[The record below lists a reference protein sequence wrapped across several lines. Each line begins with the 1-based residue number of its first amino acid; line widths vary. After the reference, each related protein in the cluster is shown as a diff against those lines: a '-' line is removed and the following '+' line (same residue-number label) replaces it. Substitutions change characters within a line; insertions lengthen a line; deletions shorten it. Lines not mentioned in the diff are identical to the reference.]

1 MTVDL
6 DRAVGRFEAAAVECP
21 QCGRRNRAEAR
32 FCDGC
37 GQPLTAPARES
48 VTPEHLAKKIRR
60 QRPSEGERRIV
71 TVLFVDTVGSTPL
84 AEKLGEEAMYSLMRQ
99 ALARMSD
106 AVHHYEGYVATF
118 TGDGL
123 MALFGAP
130 IAHEDSARRAV
141 AAALRMQT
149 SLEEY
154 GADIERRHG
163 VGCRFRIG
171 LNTGPVVV
179 GTVADDLRMD
189 FTAIGDTV
197 NLAARMEQNAEP
209 GTVLISEPTHR
220 AVADFFDCEAL
231 GDLALK
237 GKAEPAPAWRVVRD
251 KGMRTR
257 FQAAAERGLSPL
269 VGRDRELAVLIE
281 QAERAAGREGRVVF
295 IAGEAG
301 IGKSRL
307 LLELR
312 RRLGTE
318 SFRWLEGRCV
328 SYGCNFP
335 YMPVVDLL
343 KAVFGVAEDDDEGRI
358 IARVD
363 EAVAHWDEQAQKRAP
378 YLKHLLSVDP
388 GDETVATMDPQ
399 ERHLDTLDALGD
411 LLVEESRQR
420 PLVVVVEDLHWADQ
434 MSLEALGTLRGVVP
448 TVPVLLLLT
457 HRLDYQ
463 PPPDQTALSVA
474 RLDSE
479 ASAALTR
486 GVLDAQALPADIEQ
500 LVTGKAEGNP
510 FYIEEVTKALVE
522 AGVLERVEATGY
534 RLGRAIDQV
543 EIPGTIQEV
552 ILSRIDR
559 LEREAKEAMQLASV
573 VGREFTARV
582 LDRISDLEAQLSD
595 VLGELTALELIFEKE
610 RFPELAYM
618 FKHALV
624 HDVAYATL
632 LGERRR
638 ALHRLVGTAIE
649 ELYGDRLAEQYE
661 TLAHHYSEGHEWA
674 KALDYVEKA
683 GDKAAAAF
691 ANRDALGFYARA
703 LEVCERLGDQAVATS
718 ASLAAKR
725 GFVNYAIGDVAGAIA
740 DFDRMVDI
748 ARVLGDRSLE
758 GTALSS
764 RAFMEFL
771 NLEFAKV
778 EATAAE
784 ALAIVE
790 EGFEEV
796 RPLANLALGGVI
808 CVTKRYAVKEIEPI
822 LISEA
827 QLAALADPF
836 LQGTWS
842 WILGCNHTWRGE
854 ADATIRLLRSLP
866 ETANLIITNRLWNW
880 WTEAVALGTVG
891 EYEAA
896 LRLLGDT
903 IRTGER
909 VGDVPVQ
916 GRALNTVGW
925 IYTQLHD
932 HVRALD
938 WNRRS
943 LEFVQSHPEFPEPD
957 IHMNARLNMAIDLMA
972 MERPDEAEK
981 EFRVVEAVAEGPLP
995 DSFAFWRYSQ
1005 RLYHS
1010 YGELWLTRGDLGRAA
1025 DYAERCLELAEGNMS
1040 RKYIAQGR
1048 RLRAQVLMAQ
1058 GQVEEAQQDLS
1069 VALELAREV
1078 GNPPQL
1084 WETQAAIG
1092 DLRRAQ
1098 GRPEEAGEAYA
1109 NAFSVIDTV
1118 AGSLTDDDLRSTF
1131 LESKRVEAIRRAAAS
1146 PAG

>member
-1 MTVDL
+1 
-6 DRAVGRFEAAAVECP
+6 VECP
-21 QCGRRNRAEAR
+21 KCGRQNRQDAR

-37 GQPLTAPARES
+37 GQELRGAAQHS
-48 VTPEHLAKKIRR
+48 VTPAHLAEKIRR

-84 AEKLGEEAMYSLMRQ
+84 AEKLGEEAMYSLMRE
-99 ALARMSD
+99 ALALMSA

-130 IAHEDSARRAV
+130 IAHENSARRAV
-141 AAALRMQT
+141 AAALRMQA

-154 GADIERRHG
+154 GAEIERRHG
-163 VGCRFRIG
+163 VGCRFRVG

-179 GTVADDLRMD
+179 GTVAEDLRMD

-197 NLAARMEQNAEP
+197 NLAARMEQTAEP
-209 GTVLISEPTHR
+209 GSVLISEPTHR
-220 AVADFFDCEAL
+220 AVADFFECEDV

-237 GKAEPAPAWRVVRD
+237 GKAEPAPAWRVLRE

-269 VGRDRELAVLIE
+269 VGRDRELAELTGHA
-281 QAERAAGREGRVVF
+281 QRAAGGAGHVVF
-295 IAGEAG
+295 ISGEAG

-312 RRLGTE
+312 RRLRTE

-328 SYGCNFP
+328 SYGRNFP
-335 YMPVVDLL
+335 YLPVVDLL
-343 KAVFGVAEDDDEGRI
+343 KAVFGVAEDDHEGRI

-363 EAVAHWDEQAQKRAP
+363 EAVAHWDERAQKRAP

-388 GDETVATMDPQ
+388 GDETVANMDPQ

-411 LLVEESRQR
+411 LLVEESRRR

-434 MSLEALGTLRGVVP
+434 MSLEALGTLREVVP
-448 TVPVLLLLT
+448 AVPVLLLLT
-457 HRLDYQ
+457 HRLEYQ
-463 PPPDQTALSVA
+463 PPADQAVLSVA
-474 RLDSE
+474 RLDTG

-486 GVLDAQALPADIEQ
+486 GVLDAEALPTDVEE
-500 LVTGKAEGNP
+500 LVTAKAEGNP

-522 AGVLERVEATGY
+522 GGVLERVGDTGY
-534 RLGRAIDQV
+534 RLGPAIDKV

-552 ILSRIDR
+552 ILSRMDR

-595 VLGELTALELIFEKE
+595 VLGELTALELILEME
-610 RFPELAYM
+610 DYPELAYM

-632 LGERRR
+632 LAERRR
-638 ALHRLVGTAIE
+638 ALHRLVATAIE
-649 ELYGDRLAEQYE
+649 ELYADRLAEQYE
-661 TLAHHYSEGHEWA
+661 TLAHHYFEGHDWE
-674 KALDYVEKA
+674 KALGYLEKA
-683 GDKAAAAF
+683 GDKAAAAY
-691 ANRDALGFYARA
+691 ANREALRFYARA
-703 LEVCERLGDQAVATS
+703 LEVCATLDDDKAVAT
-718 ASLAAKR
+718 AAGIAAKR
-725 GFVNYAIGDVAGAIA
+725 GFVDYAIGDVAEAIA
-740 DFDRMVDI
+740 DFDGMAAF
-748 ARVLGDRSLE
+748 ARTLGDRSLE
-758 GTALSS
+758 GVALSS
-764 RAFMEFL
+764 RGFMEFL
-771 NLEFAKV
+771 NMDFERV
-778 EATAAE
+778 EATLAA
-784 ALAIVE
+784 ALAIVD
-790 EGFEEV
+790 EGIEEV
-796 RPLANLALGGVI
+796 RPLANLVAGGVI
-808 CVTKRYAVKEIEPI
+808 CVTKRYAIREVEPF
-822 LISEA
+822 LISEEE
-827 QLAALADPF
+827 LGALPDPF

-842 WILGCNHTWRGE
+842 WILGCCYTWRGE

-866 ETANLIITNRLWNW
+866 DTANVIITNRLWNW

-896 LRLLGDT
+896 LRLLGDV

-909 VGDVPVQ
+909 VDDVPVL

-925 IYTQLHD
+925 IHTQLHD
-932 HVRALD
+932 HARALE

-943 LEFVQSHPEFPEPD
+943 LKFVQSHPEFPEPD

-972 MERPDEAEK
+972 LGRHDEAEK
-981 EFRVVEAVAEGPLP
+981 EFQLVETVAEGPLP
-995 DSFAFWRYSQ
+995 DSFAFWRYAQ

-1010 YGELWLTRGDLGRAA
+1010 YGQLWLARGDLGRAA
-1025 DYAERCLELAEGNMS
+1025 DYAERCLELAEGNIS
-1040 RKYIAQGR
+1040 RKYIVQGR
-1048 RLRAQVLMAQ
+1048 RLRAHVLMAQ
-1058 GQVEEAQQDLS
+1058 RRLEEAEEDVA
-1069 VALELAREV
+1069 VALQLAHEV
-1078 GNPPQL
+1078 RNPPEV
-1084 WETQAAIG
+1084 WETYAAIG
-1092 DLRRAQ
+1092 RLLLAQ
-1098 GRPEEAGEAYA
+1098 GRAEEARGAYTEAL
-1109 NAFSVIDTV
+1109 SIIDTV
-1118 AGSLTDDDLRSTF
+1118 VRSLTDEPLRATF
-1131 LESKRVEAIRRAAAS
+1131 MRSSMVDEIRRAAAT
-1146 PAG
+1146 AG

>member
-1 MTVDL
+1 M
-6 DRAVGRFEAAAVECP
+6 ECP
-21 QCGRRNRAEAR
+21 QCGRRNRPDAR

-37 GQPLTAPARES
+37 GQALTAPARES
-48 VTPEHLAKKIRR
+48 VTPEHLAEKIRR

-84 AEKLGEEAMYSLMRQ
+84 AEKLGEEAMYSLMRE

-141 AAALRMQT
+141 SAALRMQ
-149 SLEEY
+149 SALEAY
-154 GADIERRHG
+154 GVEIEHRHG
-163 VGCRFRIG
+163 IGCRFRVG

-197 NLAARMEQNAEP
+197 NLAARMEQTAEP
-209 GTVLISEPTHR
+209 GTVLISEPTHK
-220 AVADFFDCEAL
+220 AVADFFECEDL
-231 GDLALK
+231 GHLAVK
-237 GKAEPAPAWRVVRD
+237 GKAEPTPAWRVLRE

-281 QAERAAGREGRVVF
+281 HAERAANGEGRVVF

-312 RRLGTE
+312 RRLGAE

-328 SYGCNFP
+328 SYGRNFP
-335 YMPVVDLL
+335 YLPVVDLL

-363 EAVAHWDEQAQKRAP
+363 EAVAHWDEQTQKRAP
-378 YLKHLLSVDP
+378 YLKYLLSVDP
-388 GDETVATMDPQ
+388 GDEAVAYMDPQ

-411 LLVEESRQR
+411 LLVQESRNR
-420 PLVVVVEDLHWADQ
+420 PLVVVVEDVHWADQ
-434 MSLEALGTLRGVVP
+434 MSLEALGTLRDVVP
-448 TVPVLLLLT
+448 TAPVLLLLT
-457 HRLDYQ
+457 HRLEYE
-463 PPPDQTALSVA
+463 PLPDQTVVSVA
-474 RLDSE
+474 RLDTG

-486 GVLDAQALPADIEQ
+486 GVLGAEALPADVEH

-522 AGVLERVEATGY
+522 AGVLERVEDTGY
-534 RLGRAIDQV
+534 RLARAIDQV

-552 ILSRIDR
+552 ILSRMDR
-559 LEREAKEAMQLASV
+559 LEREAREAMQLASV

-582 LDRISDLEAQLSD
+582 LGRISDLEAQLSS
-595 VLGELTALELIFEKE
+595 VLAELTALELILKMEDY
-610 RFPELAYM
+610 PELAYM

-632 LGERRR
+632 LAERRR

-649 ELYGDRLAEQYE
+649 ELYADRLAEHYE

-674 KALDYVEKA
+674 KALDYLEKA
-683 GDKAAAAF
+683 GDKAAATY
-691 ANRDALGFYARA
+691 ANREALGFYARA
-703 LEVCERLGDQAVATS
+703 LEVCATLGDGEAVATS
-718 ASLAAKR
+718 AAIAAKR
-725 GFVNYAIGDVAGAIA
+725 GFVDYAIGDVAEAIA
-740 DFDRMVDI
+740 DFDRMAEA
-748 ARVLGDRSLE
+748 ARALGARSLE
-758 GTALSS
+758 GIALSS
-764 RAFMEFL
+764 RGFMEFL
-771 NLEFAKV
+771 NMDFAAT
-778 EATAAE
+778 EETAAK

-796 RPLANLALGGVI
+796 RPLANLVVCCVMA
-808 CVTKRYAVKEIEPI
+808 VTKRYAIREVEPFVI
-822 LISEA
+822 TEEE
-827 QLAALADPF
+827 LAALPDPF

-842 WILGCNHTWRGE
+842 WVMACGYNWRGE
-854 ADATIRLLRSLP
+854 ADATIRLVRSLP
-866 ETANLIITNRLWNW
+866 DTATLVITNRLWNW
-880 WTEAVALGTVG
+880 WVEAVALGTLG

-896 LRLLGDT
+896 LRLLDDI

-909 VGDVPVQ
+909 VDDVPVL

-925 IYTQLHD
+925 IHTQLHD
-932 HVRALD
+932 HVRALG

-943 LEFVQSHPEFPEPD
+943 LEFVQSHPEFPEFD
-957 IHMNARLNMAIDLMA
+957 IAMNARLNMAIDLVA
-972 MERPDEAEK
+972 LDRPDEAE
-981 EFRVVEAVAEGPLP
+981 EQFRIVEKVAEGPLP
-995 DSFAFWRYSQ
+995 ESFAFWRYAQ

-1010 YGELWLTRGDLGRAA
+1010 YGELWLTRGDVGRAA
-1025 DYAERCLELAEGNMS
+1025 DYADRCLDLAEGNTS
-1040 RKYIAQGR
+1040 RKYITHGR

-1058 GQVEEAQQDLS
+1058 GRFDEAEQDLS
-1069 VALELAREV
+1069 VALELAHEV

-1084 WETQAAIG
+1084 WQTHAAIG

-1098 GRPEEAGEAYA
+1098 GRPEEARQAYA
-1109 NAFSVIDTV
+1109 DALSVIDTV
-1118 AGSLTDDDLRSTF
+1118 AASLTDEQLRNTFLRS
-1131 LESKRVEAIRRAAAS
+1131 KPVEGIRRSGAE
-1146 PAG
+1146 